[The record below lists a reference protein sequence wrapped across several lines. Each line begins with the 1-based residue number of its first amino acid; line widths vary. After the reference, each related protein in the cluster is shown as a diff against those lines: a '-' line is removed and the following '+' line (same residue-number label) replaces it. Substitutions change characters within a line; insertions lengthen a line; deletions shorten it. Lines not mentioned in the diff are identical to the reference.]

1 MERIIHLRGR
11 EKALETEWG
20 VRDAEWIAL
29 VCLHSG
35 AFTRTQY
42 QAYFGG
48 YNEQARRFVRRMV
61 DQGMATE
68 TGIPQPWGRPLQV
81 CHITHKRLY
90 RALRVPNIRHRR
102 EADVDVLYRRLVS
115 LDYVIE
121 HPDFEWL
128 PTESEKLGAFADGLG
143 LAPEI
148 LPHRT
153 YGRNGSGVTRYFHVK
168 LPIALIPEQRTVLF
182 VFVDPGYDTDTALRS
197 WGEDHAALWEALRQ
211 GLGLGVRVVVIGATA
226 AAERRAERVGARW
239 LSGAAAIRVGEFD
252 LWRSRSISGQ
262 AGQEADAECPE

>member
-1 MERIIHLRGR
+1 MERIIHLRER

-42 QAYFGG
+42 QAYFGAHP
-48 YNEQARRFVRRMV
+48 EQTRRFVRRMV
-61 DQGMATE
+61 DRKMATE
-68 TGIPQPWGRPLQV
+68 ADMPQPWGRPLQV

-90 RALRVPNIRHRR
+90 RALGVPNIRHRR

-128 PTESEKLGAFADGLG
+128 PTESEKAGGVRRRPGARA
-143 LAPEI
+143 A
-148 LPHRT
+148 
-153 YGRNGSGVTRYFHVK
+153 
-168 LPIALIPEQRTVLF
+168 
-182 VFVDPGYDTDTALRS
+182 DTAAP
-197 WGEDHAALWEALRQ
+197 DLW
-211 GLGLGVRVVVIGATA
+211 
-226 AAERRAERVGARW
+226 AERERRDALFPRQAADCPDPRTANGAVR
-239 LSGAAAIRVGEFD
+239 LCRSG
-252 LWRSRSISGQ
+252 L
-262 AGQEADAECPE
+262 